1 MEDLSVIT
9 LFLFV
14 LFLLLGTGVWV
25 GLALMGVA
33 WVGMELFAPGA
44 TATTREC

>member
-1 MEDLSVIT
+1 MEEIYAIT

-33 WVGMELFAPGA
+33 LGGLGLARRRPA
-44 TATTREC
+44 